1 MTRPSCIWHV
11 RLAVDTAEAADV
23 AAVAVAVALA
33 VALAH
38 ALWRAGWAVDTV
50 GAVLL
55 GVCTPGNSLIKNTGK
70 FDFES
75 YTSETD
81 LETAAT
87 VQHPTLLPVFC
98 PCLRFGD
105 PATSAHHGAVPV
117 DRFTPSNE
125 GPWRA
130 PSDHRPPPPLP
141 CRAFRC
147 PKLRSRRAFPLLLA
161 ARVRVRP
168 PPLLWRCPGDLRIQ
182 CESALLAVRFGQR
195 AARPIAAVCTGHGR
209 VEWPGQGLG
218 PPPALPTA

>member
-1 MTRPSCIWHV
+1 MARWLGSGHS
-11 RLAVDTAEAADV
+11 
-23 AAVAVAVALA
+23 
-33 VALAH
+33 
-38 ALWRAGWAVDTV
+38 
-50 GAVLL
+50 AVL
-55 GVCTPGNSLIKNTGK
+55 PGCEPHHFGMNTGK

-87 VQHPTLLPVFC
+87 VC
-98 PCLRFGD
+98 
-105 PATSAHHGAVPV
+105 SAHHGAEPV
-117 DRFTPSNE
+117 DRFSTSNE

>member
-1 MTRPSCIWHV
+1 MARW
-11 RLAVDTAEAADV
+11 LGLVDTDKHGSPVCEPRR
-23 AAVAVAVALA
+23 AV
-33 VALAH
+33 
-38 ALWRAGWAVDTV
+38 
-50 GAVLL
+50 
-55 GVCTPGNSLIKNTGK
+55 K

-75 YTSETD
+75 FTCTGTRYRTSEAD

-87 VQHPTLLPVFC
+87 VQHSSNPASC
-98 PCLRFGD
+98 PWLRFEFKS
-105 PATSAHHGAVPV
+105 SAHHGAEPV
-117 DRFTPSNE
+117 DRFSTSNA